1 MAGALRQLLLAFA
14 AAIHTAV
21 LQLMMLVLV
30 VYWYG
35 LVLGATLTIL
45 GDVGSPATALSCFI
59 FQQQFRRTFGN

>member
-30 VYWYG
+30 VYWYVKC
-35 LVLGATLTIL
+35 LVQ
-45 GDVGSPATALSCFI
+45 P
-59 FQQQFRRTFGN
+59 